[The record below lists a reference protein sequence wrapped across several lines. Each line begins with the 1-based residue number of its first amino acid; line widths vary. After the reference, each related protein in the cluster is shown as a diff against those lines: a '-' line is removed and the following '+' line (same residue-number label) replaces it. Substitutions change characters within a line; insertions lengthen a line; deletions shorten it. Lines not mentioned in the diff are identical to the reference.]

1 MILNDSMLSVAF
13 RYRETNLWKE
23 LTDSDVFAVRLSTGE
38 IGYCC
43 VMGNAGEHNALAL
56 YIGDSGF
63 STYLKTIEMGD
74 LDVMAAHEV
83 IVTFN
88 CINCDFANAS
98 GIMSHSKEIIKAYAE
113 SHGLK
118 IRRSNGW
125 PDFVRYS
132 PYKMPW
138 GITSE
143 QDAQAI
149 TEALSAS
156 LDVSKMMKTHSF
168 GELGFDVSGKYPT
181 LEGGKTVPYLV
192 PQSDGTYE
200 WSLTKL
206 PAFCQD
212 VYPMPIFDND
222 VLVRKVKGLRKLDI
236 LQCRLVHL
244 PASVQSE
251 TNEVPYFPTILL
263 CVDENSEM
271 LLPVTGTEEFGQKPE
286 NMLTE
291 FANIL
296 CSANVYPA
304 KIVVTDEQTKRLL
317 DDFCRKCAI
326 AIEQKFHLQELDDAC
341 SFLLSYMLE

>member
-1 MILNDSMLSVAF
+1 MLSVAF
-13 RYRETNLWKE
+13 RYRETNWWKE

-43 VMGNAGEHNALAL
+43 VMGNAGEHNALSI

-63 STYLKTIEMGD
+63 STYLKTIGMGD

-98 GIMSHSKEIIKAYAE
+98 GIMSHNKEIIKAYAE

-168 GELGFDVSGKYPT
+168 GELGFDVKVPT
-181 LEGGKTVPYLV
+181 IKGAVTVECSQV
-192 PQSDGTYE
+192 GTIFSME
-200 WSLTKL
+200 VKIPGNTEAEVIL
-206 PAFCQD
+206 P
-212 VYPMPIFDND
+212 
-222 VLVRKVKGLRKLDI
+222 VRK
-236 LQCRLVHL
+236 
-244 PASVQSE
+244 
-251 TNEVPYFPTILL
+251 
-263 CVDENSEM
+263 DENRVSVNGKQVKVRLKEGK
-271 LLPVTGTEEFGQKPE
+271 LFLPVLRSGNYQ
-286 NMLTE
+286 
-291 FANIL
+291 
-296 CSANVYPA
+296 
-304 KIVVTDEQTKRLL
+304 IVLN
-317 DDFCRKCAI
+317 
-326 AIEQKFHLQELDDAC
+326 
-341 SFLLSYMLE
+341 